1 MSDLTVEKLQTN
13 IYKFNENGEEMNVD
27 AFLIIGEKKAIMI
40 DGLMKAK
47 GVLAEVKKLT
57 DLPLEMI
64 IAHGHP
70 GHTVQIPD
78 YRGDGEGYI
87 DLTYVEDLMEVTTD
101 LITGKKKGKLVLEA
115 SELMKG
121 VDVCVVSGKI
131 MGEYT
136 YDRQKIQ

>member
-13 IYKFNENGEEMNVD
+13 IYKFDENGEEMNVD

-57 DLPLEMI
+57 NLPLEMI

-70 GHTVQIPD
+70 DHAVQIPD
-78 YRGDGEGYI
+78 YRGDEEGYI
-87 DLTYVEDLMEVTTD
+87 NLVVNMTYSRHVYGGIIYKSMERM
-101 LITGKKKGKLVLEA
+101 EF
-115 SELMKG
+115 G
-121 VDVCVVSGKI
+121 VWNL
-131 MGEYT
+131 
-136 YDRQKIQ
+136 